1 MRGRR
6 MFVWSVG
13 AGGMLATLTWLIT
26 GYPLTAASAEESADA
41 MDLLPA
47 TVECVVQVRGLD
59 AFRDRLDKLL
69 RETMPAAADDIS
81 RALDEQVRAF
91 LEGRDRKE
99 LDGQRAIFLAIG
111 QWKALH
117 AEPPAI
123 IIGLPVRDGDAFLRG
138 FLSKEEY
145 KLLQPQSSGCQ
156 RTVLAGQEVFL
167 YQRSGYVLLTP
178 QALLAEQLTALR
190 RDGATRPA
198 ALRSELRD
206 EELRIWSQADIAAYL
221 KLPPLVTLIQGELAE
236 ARRQLPT
243 MLQGQPFAQS
253 QQVVAEVALDLVEL
267 GRDVQHCLVTGSI
280 EKEGVRLRA
289 LLRARPDSPLQDRLV
304 KTSRH
309 SVADLDRMPDGL
321 HHYGSWEAEWLL
333 LPILQRYAQAIRQAG
348 EKLSPASA
356 SVEKLLAETAE
367 KLLHSGIRRCQW
379 GLDSRYRGLLVLE
392 AEKPELA
399 RQALLQC
406 CDTLAGL
413 VPKDG
418 VRVRVQQDAG
428 LLLGLPLSRVD
439 IEIRWSFFS
448 TAHGDDAAVVE
459 AFLRHLFGHQWT
471 LWFVADNQR
480 LYIVSTSNQ
489 KEAEQWL
496 QRYRSGT
503 DKSLTRLRQHRAPQ
517 GNELT
522 GLAMLQFPGWW
533 RHLLESVEKAVSIQG
548 LGNLIPK
555 DAYPGD
561 TTAFLAFGCKVDRD
575 SFLVELWAPKE
586 TIQVLNHLWIFAVY
600 GLL

>member
-1 MRGRR
+1 
-6 MFVWSVG
+6 MFAWSVSVG
-13 AGGMLATLTWLIT
+13 CILATVTWLIT
-26 GYPLTAASAEESADA
+26 GYLLPAAAAGESADA
-41 MDLLPA
+41 LDLLPA

-59 AFRDRLDKLL
+59 AFRERLDKLL
-69 RETMPAAADDIS
+69 RETMPAAADDI
-81 RALDEQVRAF
+81 RRTLDEQVRAF

-111 QWKALH
+111 QWKSLH

-178 QALLAEQLTALR
+178 QAQLAEQLTALR
-190 RDGATRPA
+190 RDGATRSA
-198 ALRSELRD
+198 TLRSELRD

-221 KLPPLVTLIQGELAE
+221 KLPPLVALIQEGLNE

-243 MLQGQPFAQS
+243 ILQGQPFAHS
-253 QQVVAEVALDLVEL
+253 QQALAEVALDLVEL
-267 GRDVQHCLVTGSI
+267 GRDVQHCLLTGSI

-289 LLRARPDSPLQDRLV
+289 LLRARPDSPLQKRLA

-309 SVADLDRMPDGL
+309 SVADLERMPDGL

-333 LPILQRYAQAIRQAG
+333 LPILQRYAQTIRQAG
-348 EKLSPASA
+348 QKHSPASA
-356 SVEKLLAETAE
+356 SIEKLLAETAE
-367 KLLHSGIRRCQW
+367 KLLHCGLRRCQW
-379 GLDSRYRGLLVLE
+379 GQDSRYRGLLVLE

-406 CDTLAGL
+406 CGTLAGL

-428 LLLGLPLSRVD
+428 QLFGLPLSRVD
-439 IEIRWSFFS
+439 IEMRWSFFS
-448 TAHGDDAAVVE
+448 TAHGEDAAAEE

-471 LWFVADNQR
+471 LWLVADNQR
-480 LYIVSTSNQ
+480 LFIVSTNDQ

-496 QRYRSGT
+496 QRYRSDT
-503 DKSLTRLRQHRAPQ
+503 DNPLTRLRQHRTPL

-533 RHLLESVEKAVSIQG
+533 RSLLESVEKAVSIQG

-555 DAYPGD
+555 DAYPGN
-561 TTAFLAFGCKVDRD
+561 TTAFFAFGCKVDRD
-575 SFLVELWAPKE
+575 TVLLELWAPKE
-586 TIQVLNHLWIFAVY
+586 TIQELNRLWIFTVH
-600 GLL
+600 GLF